1 MANEYPNNGVQYEPP
16 SSEVNIDI
24 IAAQTLYMFEKFE
37 TFLQAYEE
45 WKQGGGLKLIKTVIK
60 DIPTIQALAN
70 SLPQVYPEYGDFNV
84 TYEYDSEDLG
94 PSDIDY
100 PVY

>member
-1 MANEYPNNGVQYEPP
+1 MTNEYPINDVQYEAL

-24 IAAQTLYMFEKFE
+24 IAAQTLDMFEKFE

-45 WKQGGGLKLIKTVIK
+45 WKQGGGLKFIKTVIN

-70 SLPQVYPEYGDFNV
+70 SLPQIYPEYGDFNV
-84 TYEYDSEDLG
+84 TYEYDSEDLS
-94 PSDIDY
+94 PPDIDY
-100 PVY
+100 AK

>member
-1 MANEYPNNGVQYEPP
+1 MTNEYPINEAQYEAA
-16 SSEVNIDI
+16 SSQVNMEI

-45 WKQGGGLKLIKTVIK
+45 WKQGGGFNLIKTVIK
-60 DIPTIQALAN
+60 DIPKIQALAN
-70 SLPQVYPEYGDFNV
+70 SLPQIYPEYGDFNV
-84 TYEYDSEDLG
+84 TYEYDSEELT
-94 PSDIDY
+94 PPDIDY